1 MRRYLPAPLR
11 ASLSRLKRRLA
22 RRVVR
27 SAATADKYRY
37 VFIVTYGR
45 SGSTLLMSMLNTIPG
60 YRINGEN
67 NNALYRL
74 HQAGAAIDR
83 ASREHSGAE
92 HQSARGAWYGMP
104 RVEPRKFRQ
113 ELVDSFVTHV
123 LRPEPGDRVLGFKEI
138 RYTKSDMPD
147 LADFLRFL
155 RGAFPHSKIIFNHRN
170 VSDTAKSSWWAR
182 NERSVEKLKIADERL
197 SAVAADK
204 RHFHFYYDEIDDS
217 LENIR
222 ALFRFL
228 GEELDEAAVRRVL
241 NTRHSP
247 APAKYA
253 IDTPPA
259 PREGSSAESRS
270 SRQPQ

>member
-1 MRRYLPAPLR
+1 MAGNTT
-11 ASLSRLKRRLA
+11 
-22 RRVVR
+22 
-27 SAATADKYRY
+27 TADKYRY

-45 SGSTLLMSMLNTIPG
+45 SGSTLLMSLLNTIPG

-83 ASREHSGAE
+83 ARREHSGPE
-92 HQSARGAWYGMP
+92 HRSARGAWYGMP
-104 RVEPRKFRQ
+104 RVEPRQFRR

-147 LADFLRFL
+147 LSGFLTFLRN
-155 RGAFPHSKIIFNHRN
+155 GFPNSKIIFNHRN
-170 VSDTAKSSWWAR
+170 LTDTAKSSWWAR
-182 NERSVEKLKIADERL
+182 NERSLEKLQVADARL
-197 SAVAADK
+197 SAIPTDE

-217 LENIR
+217 LANIR
-222 ALFRFL
+222 ALFEFL
-228 GEELDEAAVRRVL
+228 GEELDEPAVRRVL
-241 NTRHSP
+241 NTKHSP
-247 APAKYA
+247 PPAKYA
-253 IDTPPA
+253 VDAPPA
-259 PREGSSAESRS
+259 PREEPPAQREEPAPAK